1 MRTVQDVERE
11 LAERRKELE
20 HVTGQ
25 ETEIYSRIV
34 GYYRSLKNWNHGK
47 REEFRHR
54 TTYEVDRSMENAP
67 TGPRVESSLHM
78 VEVATTV
85 PEQNTGV
92 EGLDGAVG
100 YRYFFRTTCPNCKAM
115 KTALDE
121 RIGDRLTA
129 RSFNVDNDEG
139 FEQAREDMILSTPT
153 VVFHD
158 ENGTEVL
165 RTTDPVE
172 LIEVL
177 EAVAAS

>member
-1 MRTVQDVERE
+1 MRTLQDVERD

-20 HVTGQ
+20 TVSGR

-67 TGPRVESSLHM
+67 TGPRVEDSLHL
-78 VEVATTV
+78 VDVTTTV
-85 PEQNTGV
+85 PVQDAGV
-92 EGLDGAVG
+92 EGIDGAVG

-115 KTALDE
+115 KTALEE

-158 ENGTEVL
+158 ENGAEVM
-165 RTTDPVE
+165 RTSDPVE
-172 LIEVL
+172 LIEAL
-177 EAVAAS
+177 QAVAAS